1 MMLRLLLLVALIG
14 VTVGVSDWLR
24 GLQEE
29 LQSVPAVATP
39 RAPDFAFTDVLLTMM
54 GVDGAPKYRIKAP
67 RMVHFPLNDSS
78 ALTSPDVWF
87 FRDDGPPVELRAERA
102 RVTAMGE
109 RIWLP
114 GAVDIER
121 PPHDTR
127 ARLTVK
133 TRDVTVFPDP
143 QLARTR
149 APVKATS
156 DAQRLEGVG
165 MRLDLAAG
173 TLALRSRV
181 RGRYVP

>member
-1 MMLRLLLLVALIG
+1 MMLRLLLLLALIG
-14 VTVGVSDWLR
+14 ITVGVSDWLR
-24 GLQEE
+24 DLQED
-29 LQSVPAVATP
+29 LRRVPAAAAP
-39 RAPDFAFTDVLLTMM
+39 RVPDFAFTDVLLTMM
-54 GVDGAPKYRIKAP
+54 GVDGAPKYRIEAP
-67 RMVHFPLNDSS
+67 RMVHFPLDDRSV
-78 ALTSPDVWF
+78 LTSPDVWF

-121 PPHDTR
+121 PPYGRR
-127 ARLTVK
+127 ARLDVI

-143 QLARTR
+143 ELARTG
-149 APVKATS
+149 APVRAIS
-156 DAQRLEGVG
+156 GAQRLEGVG

-173 TLALRSRV
+173 TLHLRSRV

>member
-1 MMLRLLLLVALIG
+1 MMLRLLVLVALIG
-14 VTVGVSDWLR
+14 ITVGVSDWLR

-29 LQSVPAVATP
+29 LQRAPAAEPP

-54 GVDGAPKYRIKAP
+54 GADGAPKYRIEAP
-67 RMVHFPLNDSS
+67 RMVHFPLHDSS
-78 ALTSPDVWF
+78 ELVSPDVWF
-87 FRDDGPPVELRAERA
+87 YRDDGPPVELRSERA

-114 GAVDIER
+114 GDVDIER
-121 PPHDTR
+121 PPHGER

-143 QLARTR
+143 RIARTQ
-149 APVKATS
+149 APVKAAS
-156 DAQRLEGVG
+156 GEQRLEGVG

-173 TLALRSRV
+173 TLDLRSQV

>member
-1 MMLRLLLLVALIG
+1 MMLRLLLLAALIG

-29 LQSVPAVATP
+29 LRRLPAAETS

-54 GVDGAPKYRIKAP
+54 GVDGMPKYRIEAP

-78 ALTSPDVWF
+78 ALVSPDVRF
-87 FRDDGPPVELRAERA
+87 FRDDGPPVEMRAERA

-114 GAVDIER
+114 GEVDIKR
-121 PPHDTR
+121 PPHGDR
-127 ARLTVK
+127 GRLTVK
-133 TRDVTVFPDP
+133 TRDVTVLPDTRT
-143 QLARTR
+143 ARTR
-149 APVKATS
+149 ARVRATTG
-156 DAQRLEGVG
+156 AQRLEGVG

-173 TLALRSRV
+173 KLDLRSRV
-181 RGRYVP
+181 RGLYVP